1 MWNIHRVS
9 VNKCVIILINLFI
22 IGCTSI
28 DEPEIQK
35 VSRKIAI
42 STNTKKIPIN
52 KPKTVEEV
60 FVGKLEKTLLLH
72 GLIDIQTIDSTIL
85 IDLRYSS
92 LNNFMNEDV
101 YGDLEKVFLQES
113 VAIDLKKC
121 NEYLKS
127 IDSSLVLLVYDGVRP
142 RSVQQKMW
150 DVLDLPIQ
158 EKTKFVSNPKNGS
171 IHNYGC
177 AVDLTIARVNGD
189 TLDMGAGYDD
199 IRKIAYPRYE
209 LKFLES
215 GELSSDQINNRRL
228 LRKVM
233 KKGGFYNIQT
243 EWWHFNRYN
252 RNTAKSLFKI
262 IE

>member
-1 MWNIHRVS
+1 MS
-9 VNKCVIILINLFI
+9 VKSCFVLLINLLLI
-22 IGCTSI
+22 SCTNV
-28 DEPEIQK
+28 DEKEIQK
-35 VSRKIAI
+35 AGHSFTN
-42 STNTKKIPIN
+42 STNTTILSIN
-52 KPKTVEEV
+52 ESKMIKDVVIGE
-60 FVGKLEKTLLLH
+60 LEKTLIKQ
-72 GLIDIQTIDSTIL
+72 GLVDIQSIDSTIL

-92 LNNFMNEDV
+92 LNNFMKEDV
-101 YGDLEKVFLQES
+101 YGDLEKVYLQKS

-121 NEYLKS
+121 NDYLKS

-142 RSVQQKMW
+142 RSVQQFMW
-150 DVLDLPIQ
+150 DVLDLPIH

-177 AVDLTIARVNGD
+177 AVDLTIVTIKGD
-189 TLDMGAGYDD
+189 TLNMGAGYDD
-199 IRKIAYPRYE
+199 IRKIAYPRHE

-215 GELSSDQINNRRL
+215 GDLSREAINNRKL

-243 EWWHFNRYN
+243 EWWHFNRFN
-252 RNTAKSLFKI
+252 RSKAKLLFDI

>member
-1 MWNIHRVS
+1 MWKIHNII
-9 VNKCVIILINLFI
+9 VNKYIIILTSLFI
-22 IGCTSI
+22 LSCTNTDVDI
-28 DEPEIQK
+28 KQE
-35 VSRKIAI
+35 VSHKTNN
-42 STNTKKIPIN
+42 STNDTIFPTKPVETI
-52 KPKTVEEV
+52 EEV
-60 FVGKLEKTLLLH
+60 FVGELEGVLIAM
-72 GLIDIQTIDSTIL
+72 GLVDIQNIDSTIL
-85 IDLRYSS
+85 IDVRYSS
-92 LNNFMNEDV
+92 LNNFMKEDV
-101 YGDLEKVFLQES
+101 YTDLERIYLQPT

-121 NEYLKS
+121 NEYLNQL
-127 IDSSLVLLVYDGVRP
+127 DSSLVLLVYDGVRP

-150 DVLDLPIQ
+150 DILDMPIG

-177 AVDLTIARVNGD
+177 AVDLTIANLNGD

-199 IRKIAYPRYE
+199 IRKIAYPRHE
-209 LKFLES
+209 ARFLEN
-215 GELSSDQINNRRL
+215 GELTVLQINSRKL

-252 RNTAKSLFKI
+252 RSKAKTLFQI